1 MKKKT
6 SNIINLVLITAGF
19 AISSCA
25 NATANNNSQSAKK
38 PIIYIDD
45 ESKVFNNKQLVF
57 FRENNPSTN
66 SNAKEISDMV
76 IKNAKKM
83 PNLAIRITYKAESD
97 MANQVASQVHQQ
109 ISNQIY
115 VEHCCKLDSGR
126 VNLSGN
132 QINISYY
139 K

>member
-57 FRENNPSTN
+57 FRENNLSANPTSD
-66 SNAKEISDMV
+66 EISTAIV
-76 IKNAKKM
+76 NHAKSI
-83 PNLAIRITYKAESD
+83 PNLEIKITYKFESG
-97 MANQVASQVHQQ
+97 MANQIANQVHGQV
-109 ISNQIY
+109 SNQIY
-115 VEHCCKLDSGR
+115 IEHCCKLDSGR

-132 QINISYY
+132 QININYY